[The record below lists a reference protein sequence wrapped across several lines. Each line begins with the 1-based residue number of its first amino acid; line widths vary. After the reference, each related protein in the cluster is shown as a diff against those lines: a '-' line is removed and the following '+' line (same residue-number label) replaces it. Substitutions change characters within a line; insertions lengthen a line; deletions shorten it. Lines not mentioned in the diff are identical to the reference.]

1 MGADLRE
8 ELFLA
13 AVLREDL
20 LPAVLF
26 RADDFLV
33 TEGLAGGIVSVAGRT
48 LNRAVMAGFVSG
60 IRAFRDPR
68 RDFAAG
74 RFRSVV
80 TGRGGILGGA
90 GREGEYQRG
99 SAGAG

>member
-1 MGADLRE
+1 MRALTEVPFLRAMAPSVSPFFTVLVRALGADLRE

-33 TEGLAGGIVSVAGRT
+33 TEGLAGG
-48 LNRAVMAGFVSG
+48 L
-60 IRAFRDPR
+60 
-68 RDFAAG
+68 
-74 RFRSVV
+74 
-80 TGRGGILGGA
+80 
-90 GREGEYQRG
+90 
-99 SAGAG
+99 

>member
-1 MGADLRE
+1 MRALGADLRE

-33 TEGLAGGIVSVAGRT
+33 TEGLAGG
-48 LNRAVMAGFVSG
+48 L
-60 IRAFRDPR
+60 
-68 RDFAAG
+68 
-74 RFRSVV
+74 
-80 TGRGGILGGA
+80 
-90 GREGEYQRG
+90 
-99 SAGAG
+99 